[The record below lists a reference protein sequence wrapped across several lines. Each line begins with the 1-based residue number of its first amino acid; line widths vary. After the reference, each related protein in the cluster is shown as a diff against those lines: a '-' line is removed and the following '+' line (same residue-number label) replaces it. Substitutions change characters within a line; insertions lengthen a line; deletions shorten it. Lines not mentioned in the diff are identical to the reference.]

1 MHREKLLQARW
12 EGGVEELLS
21 VVVVDVGCEGDRFFF
36 LKLGSLHFFGSVIKR
51 QGLCF
56 VLFSISGC
64 VGV

>member
-1 MHREKLLQARW
+1 M
-12 EGGVEELLS
+12 
-21 VVVVDVGCEGDRFFF
+21 VVVDVGCEGDRFFF